1 MIPTYLPPPWRDITV
16 RSDRPEAV
24 RQTEWE
30 KAGGCLRQMVIT
42 DSGRHKEGEGFF
54 RGDDTESSEILDTTP
69 DESLHRITAMAAGLF
84 SAPISAGHASHEQ
97 LAQLQDLPALVT
109 AQVELRQEGMWISL
123 WRNPHHSGEQP

>member
-1 MIPTYLPPPWRDITV
+1 MGKSWWLPATDG
-16 RSDRPEAV
+16 DH
-24 RQTEWE
+24 RQ
-30 KAGGCLRQMVIT
+30 R
-42 DSGRHKEGEGFF
+42 RHKEGEGFF

-97 LAQLQDLPALVT
+97 LAHLQDLPALVT

>member
-16 RSDRPEAV
+16 RRDRPEAV

-42 DSGRHKEGEGFF
+42 DSGATRRAKASSAGT
-54 RGDDTESSEILDTTP
+54 DTESSEILDTTP

-97 LAQLQDLPALVT
+97 LAHLQDLPALVT